1 MNQVYKKEIIHEDR
15 RILATYDETTIRIY
29 QAYNKRIADEA
40 LELGRFGKSF
50 KVDRMTWIKPSF
62 LWMMY
67 RSGWGTKVGQERIL
81 AIDIMR
87 EGFEQ
92 IILNAVL
99 STYNEKVYS
108 TYNEWKDKL
117 SASQV
122 RCQWDPDRDI
132 YGDAI
137 ERRAIQLG
145 IKGLMVNKYVNEWIK
160 NITDITEDVAM
171 LREARNN
178 KTIDSKA
185 LPDEKEYFVDDNI
198 KDILGMR

>member
-1 MNQVYKKEIIHEDR
+1 MNQVYKKEIINEDR
-15 RILATYDETTIRIY
+15 RIFATYDETTIRIY
-29 QAYNKRIADEA
+29 QAYNKRIANEA

-67 RSGWGTKVGQERIL
+67 RSGWGTKVDQERVL
-81 AIDIMR
+81 AIDIMQ
-87 EGFEQ
+87 EGFEK
-92 IILNAVL
+92 IIQNAVL
-99 STYNEKVYS
+99 STYNERVYS

-132 YGDAI
+132 YGNAI

-160 NITDITEDVAM
+160 KITDITEDVAM